1 MAAAKKKPALHQV
14 PASAVPMTAEQVIL
28 ARAEGVRSSF
38 ELVLGHRGLG
48 CQKREI
54 DALVLA
60 EAAGDKRMLSHVLE
74 LIARRDFLEAQA
86 RGAEL
91 IDGVDD
97 VTFF

>member
-1 MAAAKKKPALHQV
+1 MAAAKNKPEPHHA
-14 PASAVPMTAEQVIL
+14 PAPAVPMTPEQVID
-28 ARAEGVRSSF
+28 ARAAGIRPTYEH
-38 ELVLGHRGLG
+38 VLWHRGLG

-60 EAAGDKRMLSHVLE
+60 EAAGDKRLLSHVLE
-74 LIARRDFLEAQA
+74 LIARRGFLEAQA

-91 IDGVDD
+91 INGVDD